1 MTAKKLI
8 ELKQERANLV
18 TQMREIHDRY
28 DDKVMEGDD
37 LTTYTN
43 AEIRFEELNASI
55 EAEEKL
61 LARER
66 AIGEK
71 SPDAPKDETRELFA
85 KALGGRPADIAQ
97 YLAAAPTL
105 GDDGQAGYLTA
116 PVQFVAD
123 LIKGLD
129 DYLFIRRLARVVGP
143 IGAAQSLGFPYR
155 KTAASDAT
163 WVPEVTAAPE
173 ETNIEYGRREFK
185 PNKMAKLLK
194 VSRTLMRHAPMAES
208 TLREEIVMRIGTG
221 AENAYLNGDGTAKP
235 LGLFVANAAGI
246 DTDRDI
252 ATGNTATTIT
262 FDGIKE
268 AKFNIK
274 QQYWANA
281 QWLMHRD
288 AVKMLAKIKDGNGQY
303 VWQPSVISGQPDRLD
318 GHPVNMSE
326 YAPNTFT
333 TGLYV
338 GIFGDF
344 KRGYW
349 IADADTLRVQVLNE
363 LYAVTNQTGYLVE
376 YFGDGAPV
384 LPEAFSR
391 IKLG

>member
-28 DDKVMEGDD
+28 DDKVMEGED

-71 SPDAPKDETRELFA
+71 LPDAPKDETRELFA

-163 WVPEVTAAPE
+163 WVPEVTVAPE

-391 IKLG
+391 IKLA

>member
-28 DDKVMEGDD
+28 DDKVMEGED

-235 LGLFVANAAGI
+235 LGLFIANDAGI

-326 YAPNTFT
+326 YAPKTFT
-333 TGLYV
+333 TGRYV

-344 KRGYW
+344 KRG
-349 IADADTLRVQVLNE
+349 
-363 LYAVTNQTGYLVE
+363 
-376 YFGDGAPV
+376 
-384 LPEAFSR
+384 
-391 IKLG
+391 